1 MGLKGF
7 DFCPRPVNGLIHNSR
22 QFASAIFETGQY
34 LHEPAIYSFEQ
45 SLNISHSHNLV
56 DGLIS
61 CNEAHLQ
68 PNITFSIC

>member
-45 SLNISHSHNLV
+45 SLNISHSH
-56 DGLIS
+56 
-61 CNEAHLQ
+61 
-68 PNITFSIC
+68 IT